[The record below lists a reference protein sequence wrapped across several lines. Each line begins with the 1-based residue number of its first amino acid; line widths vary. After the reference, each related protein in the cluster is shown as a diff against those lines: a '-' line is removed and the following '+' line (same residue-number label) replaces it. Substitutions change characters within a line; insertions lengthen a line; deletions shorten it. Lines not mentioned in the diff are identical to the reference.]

1 MYRVDLR
8 GMMGAETH
16 CVTLSMRFGAPFS
29 CDFDYDGTLD
39 QVLVL
44 TNQPGSRVI
53 SAAISGDVITFT
65 FESSC
70 LVPGQTTVDFALLS
84 DRAPTT
90 NQVTI
95 VDAQTVSGTTTIVT
109 RSVTA
114 IVPLM
119 PPLIGTGLTDPRFQG
134 QLRNL
139 FTNGSLNGLFNFRL
153 QLYDAAKDGLPASEQ
168 IIQTTAVGD
177 GLFTVPL
184 SFDPS
189 TYHETPRWLNVEV
202 RPNGN
207 ANFVPLGPLLPIAPA
222 PQSFYALSAGSVS
235 ALTPGQ
241 AVTTLNGLTDDVSL
255 LAGNGILIQTQKN
268 YLIISTQ
275 PGPSAIHAAPTA
287 EIQVIE
293 QKLNDELKRREAENA
308 ELKRRLEKL
317 EKLVGVPE

>member
-1 MYRVDLR
+1 
-8 GMMGAETH
+8 
-16 CVTLSMRFGAPFS
+16 
-29 CDFDYDGTLD
+29 
-39 QVLVL
+39 
-44 TNQPGSRVI
+44 
-53 SAAISGDVITFT
+53 
-65 FESSC
+65 
-70 LVPGQTTVDFALLS
+70 
-84 DRAPTT
+84 
-90 NQVTI
+90 
-95 VDAQTVSGTTTIVT
+95 
-109 RSVTA
+109 
-114 IVPLM
+114 M